1 MTLLRRL
8 DRPILMAGL
17 LMAVGYVFLFL
28 FVVSRRILYP
38 YEVEW
43 VEDAVLLIVKR
54 ILAGHPLY
62 TAPSLDYIPL
72 IYPPLY
78 MYAAAL
84 ISMFTGPTFF
94 ALRLLSFVS
103 TVLTIGL
110 LTVWLYRETRDW
122 LPPLVALGFYAGV
135 YRLNG
140 TWYDVGRVDAFNLW
154 WIFLGFYLLRRP
166 TDRLRVVGAALAFL
180 LAFWTK
186 QTTLFVLLPLL
197 LYAAFQA
204 FMRGH
209 RLYRLFLATFMIP
222 LLLTFLLGV
231 TLTQGWLA
239 YYLFVIPSR
248 FPLVPFQVWHFWKD
262 EVLGYTGLAFA
273 GLVLYL
279 WWEGTEERWQNV
291 LFFGVMF
298 AGLVGNAWSARS
310 HAGSYTNDLMPV
322 HLAMALGWGLFI
334 GRVRSR
340 WEGRSTAV
348 EGGLALVI
356 LLQMVALLYNP
367 FLVVPPPQNM
377 AAGQKV
383 IARIAQIEG
392 DVFVPYHPYLAE
404 AAGKRVFA
412 HMAGITDVL
421 RADPNGWGKQLRADL
436 ERAIRE
442 QQFAGIVLEQQ
453 RVVFYDERLDRL
465 VEEVYG
471 PPEILFHD
479 KNTFRTVTGWRIRPE
494 RVYER

>member
-1 MTLLRRL
+1 MTRQRLSRLILLG
-8 DRPILMAGL
+8 GL
-17 LMAVGYVFLFL
+17 LMALGYVLLFL

-43 VEDAVLLIVKR
+43 VEDAVLLMVKR
-54 ILAGHPLY
+54 ILAGEPLY

-78 MYAAAL
+78 MYASAGVAL
-84 ISMFTGPTFF
+84 LTGPTFF
-94 ALRLLSFVS
+94 ALRLLSLVS
-103 TVLTIGL
+103 TI
-110 LTVWLYRETRDW
+110 LTVVLLAYWLYKETGDW
-122 LPPLVALGFYAGV
+122 LPPLVAVGFYAGA

-154 WIFLGFYLLRRP
+154 WIFLGFYLLRHP
-166 TDRLRVVGAALAFL
+166 SSPSRVIGAALAFL

-197 LYAAFQA
+197 AYAAFEGLFRRRRSYFHFLVA
-204 FMRGH
+204 F
-209 RLYRLFLATFMIP
+209 LVPLA
-222 LLLTFLLGV
+222 LTFAVGWV
-231 TLTQGWLA
+231 WTQGWLG

-279 WWEGTEERWQNV
+279 WWEGVEGRWKNV

-298 AGLVGNAWSARS
+298 LGLVGNAWSARS

-322 HLAMALGWGLFI
+322 HLAMALGWGLFL
-334 GRVRSR
+334 GGVRSQWVAR
-340 WEGRSTAV
+340 YPAV

-356 LLQMVALLYNP
+356 LLQMIALLYNP

-383 IARIAQIEG
+383 IARIAQIQG

-404 AAGKRVFA
+404 ATGKRVFA

-421 RADPNGWGKQLRADL
+421 RADPNGWGKRLRADL
-436 ERAIRE
+436 EQAIRE
-442 QQFAGIVLEQQ
+442 KRFAGIVLEQR
-453 RVVFYDERLDRL
+453 RVVFYDEKLDRL

-471 PPEILFHD
+471 PPEILFRD
-479 KNTFRTVTGWRIRPE
+479 NVTFRTITGWRIRPE